1 MKSGKNFW
9 PLGVVIIFVLFF
21 IGMASVVI
29 IAATHREHLV
39 NANYYE
45 QELKFQTQIDAA
57 SRAQKS
63 GARLDYNVVG
73 RQILITLPPVLLAD
87 RFCGTVELYRPSAPE
102 FDRELPLAPK
112 SDGTQSIDAS
122 KLAPGPWL
130 VRVKWNAGGEAY
142 FLEQKIKI

>member
-1 MKSGKNFW
+1 M
-9 PLGVVIIFVLFF
+9 
-21 IGMASVVI
+21 
-29 IAATHREHLV
+29 
-39 NANYYE
+39 
-45 QELKFQTQIDAA
+45 
-57 SRAQKS
+57 
-63 GARLDYNVVG
+63 DYNVVG